1 MGYVRQVV
9 FSIGVL
15 AIASMSLAAGC
26 TAMHGGPSS
35 PPPRARARR
44 SAPATATPTDP
55 QAGTVDDTV
64 TMFSCM
70 EMVKGVFAC
79 MDDPAFTASV
89 DAKQLDA
96 LRPLKGDVA
105 KDSGAASARCG

>member
-26 TAMHGGPSS
+26 KGKEEGTSKA
-35 PPPRARARR
+35 PPPAPATS

>member
-26 TAMHGGPSS
+26 KGKEEGTSKA
-35 PPPRARARR
+35 PPP
-44 SAPATATPTDP
+44 APATPTDP